1 MAVMLEGLRRKGEE
15 LDPEEGERKARL
27 EQLEQSLPHIKG
39 TERKG
44 LTPEERAM
52 LHKYLAMRLFEQPLT
67 QEQADEYA
75 DLLDRDLDHERDITP
90 QEHET
95 LAALAQMQQ
104 RDVQLEPEDEEELER
119 LHQK

>member
-52 LHKYLAMRLFEQPLT
+52 LHKYLAMRLCHLPHSWLQFISSLRWLLADSLNHLLHFLLASKLDKMLNSGRVAYLISVIEVSDPLVQP
-67 QEQADEYA
+67 
-75 DLLDRDLDHERDITP
+75 DI
-90 QEHET
+90 
-95 LAALAQMQQ
+95 
-104 RDVQLEPEDEEELER
+104 
-119 LHQK
+119 